1 MFELAGGL
9 ALAAIPALPI
19 LAWILVLDRKR
30 PEPIGLVGR
39 ALALGLLTVL
49 PAGLIEGAFSLVLP
63 EGTSLGSTLVQAFI
77 VAALVEEG
85 VKLAFLKRF
94 LDSRPEFDEVADG
107 MVYAIALSLGFAI
120 VENFLY
126 TWNRPELLLARSLT
140 AVPLHAIATGLM
152 GYQLG
157 VGRLRSRQAQL
168 GVEAAGLPGAL
179 PGSLPQ
185 GGWKAGLAIA
195 VGTHGLYDFL
205 LLQGGFGAL
214 LVLPLLALGALA
226 LRRRFALAKSFDGH
240 CATDADT
247 DNDHLR

>member
-1 MFELAGGL
+1 MFELAGSL

-19 LAWILVLDRKR
+19 LAWILILDRRR
-30 PEPIGLVGR
+30 PEPLGLVGR
-39 ALALGLLTVL
+39 ALALGLLAVL
-49 PAGLIEGAFSLVLP
+49 PAGLIEGGLGLVLP
-63 EGTSLGSTLVQAFI
+63 EGPGLPSMLTQSFI

-94 LDSRPEFDEVADG
+94 LESRPEFDEAADG

-120 VENFLY
+120 AENFLY

-157 VGRLRSRQAQL
+157 VGRLRSLSMSR
-168 GVEAAGLPGAL
+168 GPESPTLPGDL
-179 PGSLPQ
+179 PP
-185 GGWKAGLAIA
+185 GGWKIGLAIA
-195 VGTHGLYDFL
+195 VGMHGLYDFL
-205 LLQGGFGAL
+205 LLWGGFGAL

-226 LRRRFALAKSFDGH
+226 LRRRFVLAKSFDGRF
-240 CATDADT
+240 ATGADT